1 MKLKKV
7 LTINKNIHIL
17 VLHNIMLF
25 VCRRRKN
32 SEPFMLSVGK
42 VPNILESVSF
52 CEESFTYTCKNTPG
66 K

>member
-1 MKLKKV
+1 
-7 LTINKNIHIL
+7 
-17 VLHNIMLF
+17 
-25 VCRRRKN
+25 
-32 SEPFMLSVGK
+32 MLSVGK